1 LPPGQAQVAVPAPVA
16 PSPVQAP
23 ELVPAAALG
32 QAEARP
38 WPEPGPVPV
47 AAWAPAAVPPLL
59 EPVPGLARAP
69 EVAQPWLA
77 PEPALVS
84 VSLALAL
91 ARPSPWPQAS
101 SASIFPAPRLRL
113 VPPSH
118 LAVRS
123 ETLEAERP
131 PAAKAATRIET
142 PLAAHHTHSHPDSRR
157 TASTTNTP
165 RSPAATGTT
174 MPKLLGGQLAEEI
187 LLSSTPP
194 LYPLGSRA
202 RASSRRVDRAHLL
215 RVGAEAASTLM
226 MTQPPLAKLPAT
238 GFGHLA
244 PPRAWQS

>member
-1 LPPGQAQVAVPAPVA
+1 LPPGQAQVAEPAPVA

-38 WPEPGPVPV
+38 WPEPGPVPA

-84 VSLALAL
+84 VSLALA
-91 ARPSPWPQAS
+91 RPSPLPQAS
-101 SASIFPAPRLRL
+101 LASNFPAPRPQLAL
-113 VPPSH
+113 PSH

-142 PLAAHHTHSHPDSRR
+142 PLAAHRTRSHPDSRR
-157 TASTTNTP
+157 TASMTNTP

-174 MPKLLGGQLAEEI
+174 MPKLLGEQLAEEI

-244 PPRAWQS
+244 PPRA